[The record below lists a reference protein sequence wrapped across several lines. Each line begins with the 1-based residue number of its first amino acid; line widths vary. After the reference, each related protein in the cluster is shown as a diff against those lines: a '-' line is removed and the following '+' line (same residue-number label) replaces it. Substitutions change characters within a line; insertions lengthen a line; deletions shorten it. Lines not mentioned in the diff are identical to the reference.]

1 MAIMTQHS
9 TLKARYKS
17 VLLLGALIS
26 MLGLSACQ
34 TTPMTVPT
42 PIERI
47 TSPSSHDTIIVV
59 TAPDTINE
67 GDDTASYTEPYTEP
81 TQDDTPSAQSPDIF
95 YESAPDESAPYE
107 SSYPTTPA
115 TSDDSPNTAVITV
128 ITPPEH
134 EDYVIPPAP
143 IRVQP
148 PAPSPPSLPS
158 HNELLERARQNSQQ
172 QSRQPSNNNSNLPA
186 FRTLMQNGT
195 NQLQAGNLTA
205 AENSFTR
212 AQRLAP
218 RSSAVYFYLSQVA
231 LKKNQPHKAEAMARR
246 GLNVSEDNT
255 RRRALWRLILR
266 SGQLQNNSRVIRE
279 ATQALQ

>member
-1 MAIMTQHS
+1 MAIVIQQS
-9 TLKARYKS
+9 ALKARYKS
-17 VLLLGALIS
+17 VLLFGVLIS
-26 MLGLSACQ
+26 TLGLSACQ
-34 TTPMTVPT
+34 TTPMTAPT

-47 TSPSSHDTIIVV
+47 TSPSSHDTTIVV

-67 GDDTASYTEPYTEP
+67 GDDTASYTEPYTEYYTEP

-95 YESAPDESAPYE
+95 YESAPDES
-107 SSYPTTPA
+107 SYPIAPT
-115 TSDDSPNTAVITV
+115 TSDDSPDTAAITV

-148 PAPSPPSLPS
+148 PVPSLPS

-231 LKKNQPHKAEAMARR
+231 VKKNQAHKAEAMARR

>member
-34 TTPMTVPT
+34 TTPMTAPT

-95 YESAPDESAPYE
+95 YESAPDES
-107 SSYPTTPA
+107 SYPIAPT
-115 TSDDSPNTAVITV
+115 TSDDSPDTAAITV

-148 PAPSPPSLPS
+148 PVPSLPS